1 MTQGAITNSAN
12 PLDLAISGKGMFRLL
27 QGSGSASTVDPS
39 AVYYSRNGQ
48 FWRGQEWLHRQ

>member
-27 QGSGSASTVDPS
+27 QGSLPIWS
-39 AVYYSRNGQ
+39 Q
-48 FWRGQEWLHRQ
+48 